1 MDFLR
6 MLETIRFPALN
17 GIMQAITEC
26 GGELAFMFVAILM
39 FWCVNKRCGY
49 YIFTVG
55 FFGTIINQFLKLS
68 FRIPRP
74 WVLDPDFTI
83 VESARAAATGYS
95 FPSGHTQNA
104 VGTFGAIARFTKRR
118 WAKIACIAAIVLI
131 PFSRM
136 YLGVHTPKDV
146 GVSFAV
152 ALILVFA
159 FYPAFKTDDAQRRS
173 MLYILAAVAAVTIAY
188 LIYVLAYPFP
198 ADVDAANLAS
208 GTKTAYT
215 MAGAVLGLFPVYLF
229 DRYYLHFD
237 TKAPLLGQI
246 LKLVLGLAVVIAVRS
261 LLKAPLHAIFGAGYF
276 ADGVRYFLMVIA
288 AGCLWPMTFPFFA
301 KLGKKKAA

>member
-6 MLETIRFPALN
+6 LLESIRLPALN
-17 GIMQAITEC
+17 VVMQAITEC
-26 GGELAFMFVAILM
+26 GGEIAFMFAAILV

-55 FFGTIINQFLKLS
+55 FFGTILNQFLKLAC
-68 FRIPRP
+68 RIPRP
-74 WVLDPDFTI
+74 WVLDPNFTI
-83 VESARAAATGYS
+83 VESARAGATGYS

-118 WAKIACIAAIVLI
+118 WAKILCIAAVILI

-159 FYPAFKTDDAQRRS
+159 FYPAFKTDESQSRS
-173 MLYILAAVAAVTIAY
+173 MLYILAVIAVVTVGY
-188 LIYVLAYPFP
+188 LVYVLAYHFP
-198 ADVDAANLAS
+198 SDIDMENLAS

-229 DRYYLHFD
+229 DRYYLHFE

-246 LKLVLGLAVVIAVRS
+246 LKLVLGLAVVIGVRS
-261 LLKAPLHAIFGAGYF
+261 LLKAPLHAIFGSGYF
-276 ADGVRYFLMVIA
+276 ADGVRYFLMVVV